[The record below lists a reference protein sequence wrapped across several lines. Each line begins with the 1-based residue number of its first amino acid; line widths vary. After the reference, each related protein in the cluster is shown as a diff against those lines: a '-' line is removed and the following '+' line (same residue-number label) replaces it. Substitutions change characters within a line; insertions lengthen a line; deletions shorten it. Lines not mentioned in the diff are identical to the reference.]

1 MKIHKEQVLA
11 NLVVE
16 FTQGV
21 EKGENEEYD
30 RAGKEVMTVSICLSP
45 HWELYVDGAANQK
58 GSRIRIVMISPE
70 HITIKKSLRLN
81 FSATNDKVG
90 YEALMAG
97 LNSVKKLGGK
107 SDTIYCDLR
116 LVVR

>member
-1 MKIHKEQVLA
+1 M
-11 NLVVE
+11 VE

-21 EKGENEEYD
+21 EKGENEEYN
-30 RAGKEVMTVSICLSP
+30 RVRKEVMTVSICPSP
-45 HWELYVDGAANQK
+45 HWELYVDGATNQK

-70 HITIKKSLRLN
+70 YITIKKSLRLN
-81 FSATNDKVG
+81 FSATNDKVE
-90 YEALMAG
+90 YKALMAG

-107 SDTIYCDLR
+107 SDTVYCDLR